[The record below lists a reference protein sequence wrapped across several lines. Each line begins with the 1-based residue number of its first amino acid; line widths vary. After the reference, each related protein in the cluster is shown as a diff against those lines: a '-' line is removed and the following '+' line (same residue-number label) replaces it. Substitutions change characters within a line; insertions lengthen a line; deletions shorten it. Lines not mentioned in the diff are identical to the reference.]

1 MQGAIMKKYVDG
13 FNGLLLAV
21 MFLITFWQIIA
32 RFIPGDATVWSEEVA
47 RFVFV
52 WIVFL
57 GAATLMR
64 DNEHIRITIISSR
77 LGPVSGR
84 ILRILSALLII
95 PFVGFMTLGAYKNML
110 RQWGTFAPTVDWMRL
125 GYVYLA
131 LLISGIIMIG
141 YLTRNLAHD
150 LFPSKSAPTLPPGD
164 LK

>member
-1 MQGAIMKKYVDG
+1 MKKYFDG

-47 RFVFV
+47 RFIFV

-57 GAATLMR
+57 GAATLIR
-64 DNEHIRITIISSR
+64 YNEHIRISIITDR

-84 ILRILSALLII
+84 ILKIFSAALII
-95 PFVGFMTLGAYKNML
+95 PFVAFMTWGAYKNML
-110 RQWGTFAPTVDWMRL
+110 RQWGTFAPTVDWLRL

-131 LLISGIIMIG
+131 LVLSGIIMIG
-141 YLTRNLAHD
+141 YLSRNLVRD
-150 LFPSKSAPTLPPGD
+150 LFPSKFGLNPPGD
-164 LK
+164 QK

>member
-1 MQGAIMKKYVDG
+1 MQGANMKKYIDS
-13 FNGLLLAV
+13 FNGLLLAL
-21 MFLITFWQIIA
+21 MFLITFWQIVA

-64 DNEHIRITIISSR
+64 DNEHIRISIVIDR

-84 ILRILSALLII
+84 ILKIFSAALII
-95 PFVGFMTLGAYKNML
+95 PFVAFMTWGAYKNML
-110 RQWGTFAPTVDWMRL
+110 RQWGTFAPTVDWLRL

-131 LLISGIIMIG
+131 LLLSGIIMIG
-141 YLTRNLAHD
+141 YLSRNLVRD
-150 LFPSKSAPTLPPGD
+150 LFPSKFGP
-164 LK
+164 

>member
-1 MQGAIMKKYVDG
+1 MKKFVDG

-32 RFIPGDATVWSEEVA
+32 RFVPGDATVWSEEVA

-57 GAATLMR
+57 GAGTLFR
-64 DNEHIRITIISSR
+64 DDEHIRISIVIDR
-77 LGPVSGR
+77 LGPVSGK
-84 ILRILSALLII
+84 ILRIFSAALII
-95 PFVGFMTLGAYKNML
+95 PFVVFMTWGAYKNML
-110 RQWGTFAPTVDWMRL
+110 RQWGTFAPTVYWMRL

-131 LLISGIIMIG
+131 LVLSGIIMIG
-141 YLTRNLAHD
+141 YLSRNLARD
-150 LFPSKSAPTLPPGD
+150 FFPSKFGPKVPPGD